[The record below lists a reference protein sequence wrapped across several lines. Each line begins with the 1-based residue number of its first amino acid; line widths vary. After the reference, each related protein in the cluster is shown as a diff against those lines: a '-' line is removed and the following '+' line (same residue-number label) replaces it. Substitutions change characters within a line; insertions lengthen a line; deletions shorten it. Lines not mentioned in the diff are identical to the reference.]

1 MKRIIKSIALAAV
14 IICAA
19 ADSLRAQNY
28 SLSPD
33 DSIVATAQFDELTV
47 YNILQNNISSD
58 TLFMSW
64 QKVSA
69 DVPALWEALICDN
82 NNCYNDL
89 KENGVMHPVPV
100 SEYAF
105 LSVHVTPH
113 TNAGTAIIRYV
124 VWETNNPVSR
134 DTLTWIIS
142 AGLTGIE
149 NQTTVPVSLILSGD
163 QLFIHG
169 STGEELRIMNMQ
181 GQILLE
187 SKMTCVNTA
196 IDLSHYPKGIF
207 LIELQGENSL
217 ITKKLFLQ

>member
-1 MKRIIKSIALAAV
+1 MNHLLKSLALAAA
-14 IICAA
+14 ITWAA
-19 ADSLRAQNY
+19 ADASLGQNY
-28 SLSPD
+28 TLDPA
-33 DSIVATAQFDELTV
+33 DSIVATAQFDDLTV

-89 KENGVMHPVPV
+89 KENGIMHPVPQ

-113 TNAGTAIIRYV
+113 TNRGTAIIRYV

-134 DTLTWIIS
+134 DTLTW
-142 AGLTGIE
+142 
-149 NQTTVPVSLILSGD
+149 
-163 QLFIHG
+163 
-169 STGEELRIMNMQ
+169 
-181 GQILLE
+181 
-187 SKMTCVNTA
+187 
-196 IDLSHYPKGIF
+196 
-207 LIELQGENSL
+207 
-217 ITKKLFLQ
+217 